1 MGAHEKPESTDSTT
15 NELHVDALKKAST
28 TPTVF
33 SIVKDAVTVGP
44 SSSAPKIWT
53 VGTIDRVVR
62 TVVQATVGYITA
74 IQLHPIGGFDL
85 YQFLG
90 VVLGAAVISVG
101 TALIAAPS
109 FNNSWWYQ
117 IIERAVKT
125 FCQVFVS
132 GIVTTSIAGVAFL
145 IVPTG
150 VMAVLSAS
158 GIAALTSVLNSIVS
172 MNVGSPSAVDLVV
185 PSDVK
190 NLPKKS

>member
-1 MGAHEKPESTDSTT
+1 MGAHEKPESSDSTT

-28 TPTVF
+28 APTVF
-33 SIVKDAVTVGP
+33 SIVKDAITVGP

-53 VGTIDRVVR
+53 VGMLDRALR
-62 TVVQATVGYITA
+62 TVVQAAVGYITA
-74 IQLHPIGGFDL
+74 IQLVVAGSFNI

-90 VVLGAAVISVG
+90 VVLGAAVVSVG
-101 TALIAAPS
+101 TSLVAAPS

-125 FCQVFVS
+125 FCQVFLS
-132 GIVTTSIAGVAFL
+132 GIVTTSIAGVSFS

-150 VMAVLSAS
+150 VVAVLSAS

-185 PSDVK
+185 PADVK
-190 NLPKKS
+190 NLRKES